1 MLSVESKF
9 VHIDLPTLKY
19 RLYCCQR
26 QAMQVSCIIPTKN
39 RSRMVIQAIGS
50 ALEQQGECPEVVV
63 VDDGSSD
70 STVAVVKETF
80 PSVKVVETSGL
91 GPGPA
96 RNIGVEAASG
106 DTLMFLDSD
115 DLWFP
120 HHVDS
125 LCRILG
131 QGYPVAYGVTRTINE
146 VNGGEFTI
154 PEEYACSEGD
164 CFPHLLRWC
173 FLVPSAIAVKR
184 EAFTAINGFGSESYG
199 EDWLFFLKLA
209 ARFPFGFA
217 AGPPITMRRLHKGSL
232 CCLTGN
238 SKILQ
243 LLRTIINVLEDEPR
257 VEFKDLAHFMRLEQF
272 VMQKGNDW
280 LTVQDWYLAMREEG
294 II

>member
-1 MLSVESKF
+1 
-9 VHIDLPTLKY
+9 
-19 RLYCCQR
+19 
-26 QAMQVSCIIPTKN
+26 MQVSCIIPTKN
-39 RSRMVIQAIGS
+39 RSRMVIQAIDS

-70 STVAVVKETF
+70 STVALVKETF
-80 PSVKVVETSGL
+80 PSVKVVEISGL

-96 RNIGVEAASG
+96 RNAGVEAAAG
-106 DTLMFLDSD
+106 DILMFLDSD

-120 HHVDS
+120 HHVES
-125 LCRILG
+125 LCRILD

-146 VNGGEFTI
+146 VNGGEFTT
-154 PEEYACSEGD
+154 PEEHACSEGD
-164 CFPHLLRWC
+164 CFNHLLRWC
-173 FLVPSAIAVKR
+173 FLVPSAVAVKR
-184 EAFTAINGFGSESYG
+184 ETFSSINGFGSEPYG
-199 EDWLFFLKLA
+199 EDWFFFLKLA

-217 AGPPITMRRLHKGSL
+217 AGAPITLRRLHKGSL

-243 LLRTIINVLEDEPR
+243 LVRGLINFLKDEPR

-272 VMQKGNDW
+272 VMQRGNDW
-280 LTVQDWYLAMREEG
+280 LTVQDWYLAMQEEG